1 MGWRCR
7 GGGGGG
13 VSPANGVTGKCI
25 VKEKEQ
31 AQKVIDAAHFFK
43 DDVFTRIC
51 DLVTVQHLLPAD
63 LHYHTHCLHTYIST
77 YEYKS
82 QPKSTET
89 LSASVS
95 SQRTHFEKY
104 IPFLQELT
112 EGGHG
117 VSLTDIRDIIK
128 EECMIEI
135 KTCELKNFR
144 SEAFGESIQ
153 FCKPESK
160 NESMLVFSLKI
171 SVSDVVNT
179 IRSTDIS
186 RTDGLEIRK
195 ALMTLEF
202 GLENKFCDAQ
212 ELENAWE
219 NTSIPD
225 TVITFLAALFNIK
238 RISFLQGNHDHSN
251 LDQLSEENVP
261 IKLMSVIQIMYYM
274 IHHGQKMT
282 PLHVMNSHAIYEA
295 CKSRDLITSFNRLGL
310 CVSYNSMKRQ
320 RTDMAK
326 YAILE
331 HSNRSIIPMPAH
343 LSPTAFTLAAF
354 DHLDRNSL
362 TGSFGAHDTAITL
375 FQENENALKSKPW
388 KSQVQLSTTL
398 ERLPCQKVIP
408 YNMNKTMVIP
418 ENFTVEQD
426 LLMNEEVFL
435 KHQTEFL
442 ISCVRNVYQEN
453 PFSNK
458 TPT

>member
-1 MGWRCR
+1 M
-7 GGGGGG
+7 
-13 VSPANGVTGKCI
+13 STKASLNQLKLY
-25 VKEKEQ
+25 Q
-31 AQKVIDAAHFFK
+31 
-43 DDVFTRIC
+43 
-51 DLVTVQHLLPAD
+51 LVYQV
-63 LHYHTHCLHTYIST
+63 
-77 YEYKS
+77 
-82 QPKSTET
+82 
-89 LSASVS
+89 
-95 SQRTHFEKY
+95 RTHFEKY
-104 IPFLQELT
+104 IPFLQELI

-135 KTCELKNFR
+135 KTCELKNFQ

-160 NESMLVFSLKI
+160 NESMLVFSSKI

-186 RTDGLEIRK
+186 RTAGLEIRK

-212 ELENAWE
+212 ELEYAWE

-238 RISFLQGNHDHSN
+238 RISFLRGNHDHSN

-282 PLHVMNSHAIYEA
+282 PLHVMNSHTIYEA

-320 RTDMAK
+320 RRDMAK

-331 HSNRSIIPMPAH
+331 HSNRSIIPMA
-343 LSPTAFTLAAF
+343 AFDNF

-388 KSQVQLSTTL
+388 KSQVQLSTVTTL

-408 YNMNKTMVIP
+408 
-418 ENFTVEQD
+418 
-426 LLMNEEVFL
+426 
-435 KHQTEFL
+435 
-442 ISCVRNVYQEN
+442 
-453 PFSNK
+453 
-458 TPT
+458 